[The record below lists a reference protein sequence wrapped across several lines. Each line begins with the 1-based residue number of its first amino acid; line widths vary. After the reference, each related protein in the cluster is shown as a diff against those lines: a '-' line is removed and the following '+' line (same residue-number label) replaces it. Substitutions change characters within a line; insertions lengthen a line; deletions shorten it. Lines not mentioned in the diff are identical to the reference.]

1 MPDDPTYSLLVGDPL
16 TAQQELR
23 LAQSRFVHRS
33 VDPSIP
39 VSSEPQG
46 DEEDGGPD
54 RVATN
59 VRLAVPADGLLSTD
73 ELLQLYSEGSAL
85 RSAYDEGQRT
95 YRSSVAELK
104 TFGDGAQI
112 SHTRRGACE
121 PRWTSY
127 AHYWKAV
134 LGM

>member
-1 MPDDPTYSLLVGDPL
+1 MPDDPTYSLLVRDSL

-23 LAQSRFVHRS
+23 LAQSRLVHRS

-39 VSSEPQG
+39 FSSEPQG
-46 DEEDGGPD
+46 ADEEDGDPH
-54 RVATN
+54 RAVTN
-59 VRLAVPADGLLSTD
+59 VRPAAPVDGLLSTD
-73 ELLQLYSEGSAL
+73 ELMQLYSEGSVL

-95 YRSSVAELK
+95 YRSSPAE

-112 SHTRRGACE
+112 SHTKHGACE
-121 PRWTSY
+121 PKWTSY
-127 AHYWKAV
+127 THYWKSV